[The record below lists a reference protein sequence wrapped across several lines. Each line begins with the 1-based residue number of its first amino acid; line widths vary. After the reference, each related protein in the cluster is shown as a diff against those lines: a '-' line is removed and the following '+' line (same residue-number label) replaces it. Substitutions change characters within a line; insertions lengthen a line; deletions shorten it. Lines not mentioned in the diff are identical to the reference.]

1 MCMNIDGKELA
12 MEGCGSNV
20 TETGDLGTLPQ
31 SVCTTPLFGAKAIL
45 AGAAVFGRVCQ
56 TIHDSNAQNK
66 DECLGRFNCS
76 SGMGL
81 QIGLDIQVFG
91 FGTCLVAGCGEA
103 MACKPR
109 MSKHSTDKELTT
121 SDAATTKANWESS
134 PESPATSVDTD
145 TGTSPSSKAEVS
157 MLNSKLVLVSI
168 VGSITW
174 FFYQCSCYWELF

>member
-1 MCMNIDGKELA
+1 MYMNIDGKELA

-66 DECLGRFNCS
+66 DECFGRFNCS
-76 SGMGL
+76 SGLGL

-91 FGTCLVAGCGEA
+91 FGTCLVAGWHANQGCQNT
-103 MACKPR
+103 PP
-109 MSKHSTDKELTT
+109 
-121 SDAATTKANWESS
+121 TKSLLPQMQQRLRRIGNHLQNLQLQ
-134 PESPATSVDTD
+134 V
-145 TGTSPSSKAEVS
+145 
-157 MLNSKLVLVSI
+157 
-168 VGSITW
+168 
-174 FFYQCSCYWELF
+174 